1 MVYFHPIFF
10 VSTAKSLGLIVP
22 LVVLCIICFNLLAYA
37 DDLVLLSP
45 SQRGLQ
51 YLIDLLVSAA
61 DDIGL
66 RVNAKKT
73 VTMVFSPTDKC
84 KRFCSTFPPFSANG
98 NNLSFVTCFKY
109 LGHMIEHSLSDESDI
124 NRELKCLFVRANL
137 LNTRFWRCSTEVKL
151 RLFKTFCMC
160 FYDIWSVQILQSWFY
175 TKTCFCVCEVY
186 KDILWVP

>member
-1 MVYFHPIFF
+1 MRTIWYYYH
-10 VSTAKSLGLIVP
+10 
-22 LVVLCIICFNLLAYA
+22 
-37 DDLVLLSP
+37 LLSVVC
-45 SQRGLQ
+45 SIWLIYWFLALMILVYVLMQRKL
-51 YLIDLLVSAA
+51 
-61 DDIGL
+61 
-66 RVNAKKT
+66 
-73 VTMVFSPTDKC
+73 TMVFSPIDKC

-98 NNLSFVTCFKY
+98 NNLTFVACFKY

-151 RLFKTFCMC
+151 RLFKIFCMC
-160 FYDIWSVQILQSWFY
+160 FYDIWSVEILQSWFS